1 MSAKKKGKFSK
12 GGPVSSSRR
21 KLQIAII
28 VFGVLL
34 LAAVACLLFLLNRD
48 GILLPEAET
57 TIPTDNTES
66 IADTTHEAP
75 SESTALPTVPAF
87 PTLHLEITE
96 SSETTEPEETTKPVE
111 TKKPGNQGGNK
122 KPNNPTRP
130 TQPPA
135 TKPPATQP
143 PATQPPATQPPAT
156 QPPATQPP
164 ATQPPATQPP
174 ATEPPKVVIH
184 LPYTIP
190 GTTLTI
196 QRVAGYDGIYL
207 EDGTDSSVSGVAMMM
222 LTNTGFQAVEYAKI
236 TMTYDD
242 KELTFE
248 VSALKPGGVIAV
260 QEAGRNSCATG
271 DLIQC
276 AADVAV
282 VDSLGMAQDQV
293 KVEDNGDNTLTV
305 TNLTDEE
312 IVTVR
317 VFYKYFM
324 AEANAYVGGITFTAK
339 ISNLEPN
346 ASVVINPS
354 HYASGACEVVMV
366 RTYDTDA

>member
-12 GGPVSSSRR
+12 TTPVSSSR
-21 KLQIAII
+21 KKMKIAIA
-28 VFGVLL
+28 VCCVL
-34 LAAVACLLFLLNRD
+34 LAASIACLLFLMNRD
-48 GILLPEAET
+48 DELLPEGETTLPTHETTSPAET
-57 TIPTDNTES
+57 TQEVTELE
-66 IADTTHEAP
+66 T
-75 SESTALPTVPAF
+75 TVPVETTVQQETTV
-87 PTLHLEITE
+87 PTETTQPE
-96 SSETTEPEETTKPVE
+96 ETTEPEDQGDS
-111 TKKPGNQGGNK
+111 KK
-122 KPNNPTRP
+122 P
-130 TQPPA
+130 TQPA
-135 TKPPATQP
+135 
-143 PATQPPATQPPAT
+143 
-156 QPPATQPP
+156 

-174 ATEPPKVVIH
+174 ATEPPKVIIN

-196 QRVAGYDGIYL
+196 QRVAGFDGVYL
-207 EDGTDSSVSGVAMMM
+207 EDGSDSTVSGVAMMM

-242 KELTFE
+242 KVLTFE
-248 VSALKPGGVIAV
+248 VSALKSGGVIAV
-260 QEAGRNSCATG
+260 QEAGKNTCASG

-276 AADVAV
+276 SADVAV
-282 VDSLGMAQDQV
+282 LDSLGMSEDMV

-305 TNLTDEE
+305 TNLTGEE

-317 VFYKYFM
+317 IFYKYYM
-324 AEANAYVGGITFTAK
+324 EEENAYVGGITYTAK
-339 ISNLEPN
+339 ISNLGPN